1 MAPQMKPAIALSVA
15 ALLAACA
22 AIPPASIR
30 EGPVALRQT
39 AYVDGPSVTPLEVI
53 EDSRCPADVQCIWAG
68 RVVVRTK
75 IHLGSG
81 DMIRDLVQGEP
92 IGIADGALEL
102 TAITLAP
109 RAGVELGAKDYRFTY
124 RFDGGL

>member
-1 MAPQMKPAIALSVA
+1 MKPAIALSA
-15 ALLAACA
+15 LALLAACA
-22 AIPPASIR
+22 AIPPAPIH
-30 EGPVALRQT
+30 EGPVALGQT

-102 TAITLAP
+102 TAVTPVP
-109 RAGVELGAKDYRFTY
+109 RTDVELGPENYRFTY
-124 RFDGGL
+124 RFDGAL

>member
-1 MAPQMKPAIALSVA
+1 MKPAIALSVA

-30 EGPVALRQT
+30 EGPVALGQT
-39 AYVDGPSVTPLEVI
+39 VYVDGPSVTPLELI

-81 DMIRDLVQGEP
+81 DVTRDLIQGEP

-102 TAITLAP
+102 TAVTPAP
-109 RAGVELGAKDYRFTY
+109 RTDLELGPEDYRFTY